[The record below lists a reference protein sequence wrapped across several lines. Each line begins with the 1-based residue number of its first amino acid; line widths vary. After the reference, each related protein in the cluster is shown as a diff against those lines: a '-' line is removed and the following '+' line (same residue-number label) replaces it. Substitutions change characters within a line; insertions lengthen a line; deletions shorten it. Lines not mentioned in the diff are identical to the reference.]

1 MNKRLLFYVLLSFS
15 CLSSPS
21 AHADFLDWSFSW
33 ERLPLTI
40 AADDGGSGG
49 ITLALGAAGTTG
61 APEITAVTLT
71 TFSSAP
77 VESPDTISDGA
88 YTLTLTLT
96 DNPSGEVSGPLT
108 FSGVFE
114 GTVWDTGADI
124 KHSFTE
130 PTVREVT
137 LGDHDYSITI
147 GPYAAPGGPTSGIE
161 GFIKATVSVTDS
173 TGGGGGGGGGD
184 PVEETPEP
192 SSLALAGL
200 ACGVVALA
208 RRRSRK
214 SAAVAG

>member
-1 MNKRLLFYVLLSFS
+1 MNKRLLFCALLSFS
-15 CLSSPS
+15 CLPSPS

-33 ERLPLTI
+33 SRDPLTI

-61 APEITAVTLT
+61 ASEITAVTLT

-77 VESPDTISDGA
+77 EISPDSISDGA
-88 YTLTLTLT
+88 YTLTLDLT
-96 DNPSGEVSGPLT
+96 DNPSGETSGPLT
-108 FSGVFE
+108 FSGIFE
-114 GTVWDTGADI
+114 GTIWEDGADI

-137 LGDHDYSITI
+137 LGGRDYSITI

-161 GFIKATVSVTDS
+161 GFIKATVSVDEGGPGPGPDPGPVTD
-173 TGGGGGGGGGD
+173 
-184 PVEETPEP
+184 TPEP
-192 SSLALAGL
+192 STLALAGL
-200 ACGVVALA
+200 ACGFAALA

-214 SAAVAG
+214 STPAVAG